1 MEKITNQFSSI
12 EQVTSQYLNNK
23 TVNNTSQSTD
33 VSFEDVLRQTALER
47 ETGLKFSKH
56 ASMRLNERDIILT
69 QNQSTRLEN
78 GVDAASKKGIND
90 SLVLVDN
97 LAFIVNVPSN
107 IIPTVGTITIDPV
120 NINSQNILVQ
130 NKNFKSFISID
141 QFKNDFNNHPFYF
154 IEFKTKDEEID
165 QTHIVWRQ

>member
-97 LAFIVNVPSN
+97 LACIVNVPN
-107 IIPTVGTITIDPV
+107 KTVVTAM
-120 NINSQNILVQ
+120 
-130 NKNFKSFISID
+130 
-141 QFKNDFNNHPFYF
+141 
-154 IEFKTKDEEID
+154 D
-165 QTHIVWRQ
+165 QTETNSNVFTNIDGAVIM

>member
-23 TVNNTSQSTD
+23 TVNNTSQSSD
-33 VSFEDVLRQTALER
+33 VSFEDVLRQTALEK

-56 ASMRLNERDIILT
+56 ASMRLNERDITLT
-69 QNQSTRLEN
+69 QNQSARLEN

-97 LAFIVNVPSN
+97 LAFIVNVPN
-107 IIPTVGTITIDPV
+107 KTVVTAM
-120 NINSQNILVQ
+120 
-130 NKNFKSFISID
+130 
-141 QFKNDFNNHPFYF
+141 
-154 IEFKTKDEEID
+154 D
-165 QTHIVWRQ
+165 QTETNSNVFTNIDGAVIM

>member
-56 ASMRLNERDIILT
+56 ASMRLNERDITLT
-69 QNQSTRLEN
+69 QNQSARLEN

-97 LAFIVNVPSN
+97 LAFIVNVPN
-107 IIPTVGTITIDPV
+107 KTVVTAM
-120 NINSQNILVQ
+120 
-130 NKNFKSFISID
+130 
-141 QFKNDFNNHPFYF
+141 
-154 IEFKTKDEEID
+154 D
-165 QTHIVWRQ
+165 QTETNSNVFTNIDGAVIM

>member
-12 EQVTSQYLNNK
+12 EQVTSQYLSNK
-23 TVNNTSQSTD
+23 TVNNTSQNTD

-56 ASMRLNERDIILT
+56 ASMRLNERDITLT

-97 LAFIVNVPSN
+97 LAFIVNVPN
-107 IIPTVGTITIDPV
+107 KTVVTAM
-120 NINSQNILVQ
+120 
-130 NKNFKSFISID
+130 
-141 QFKNDFNNHPFYF
+141 
-154 IEFKTKDEEID
+154 D
-165 QTHIVWRQ
+165 QTETNSNVFTNIDGAVIM

>member
-69 QNQSTRLEN
+69 QNQSKRLEN

-97 LAFIVNVPSN
+97 LAFIVNVPN
-107 IIPTVGTITIDPV
+107 KTVVTAM
-120 NINSQNILVQ
+120 
-130 NKNFKSFISID
+130 
-141 QFKNDFNNHPFYF
+141 
-154 IEFKTKDEEID
+154 D
-165 QTHIVWRQ
+165 QTETNSNVFTNIDGAVIM

>member
-69 QNQSTRLEN
+69 QNHSTRLEN

-97 LAFIVNVPSN
+97 LAFIVNVPN
-107 IIPTVGTITIDPV
+107 KTVVTAM
-120 NINSQNILVQ
+120 
-130 NKNFKSFISID
+130 
-141 QFKNDFNNHPFYF
+141 
-154 IEFKTKDEEID
+154 D
-165 QTHIVWRQ
+165 QTETNSNVFTNIDGAVIM

>member
-1 MEKITNQFSSI
+1 MEKITNQFASI

-97 LAFIVNVPSN
+97 LAFIVNVPN
-107 IIPTVGTITIDPV
+107 KTVVTAM
-120 NINSQNILVQ
+120 
-130 NKNFKSFISID
+130 
-141 QFKNDFNNHPFYF
+141 
-154 IEFKTKDEEID
+154 D
-165 QTHIVWRQ
+165 QTETNSNVFTNIDGAVIM

>member
-12 EQVTSQYLNNK
+12 EQVTSQYLSNK

-56 ASMRLNERDIILT
+56 ASMRLNERDITLT

-97 LAFIVNVPSN
+97 LAFIVNVPN
-107 IIPTVGTITIDPV
+107 KTVVTAM
-120 NINSQNILVQ
+120 
-130 NKNFKSFISID
+130 
-141 QFKNDFNNHPFYF
+141 
-154 IEFKTKDEEID
+154 D
-165 QTHIVWRQ
+165 QTETNSSVFTNIDGAVIM

>member
-23 TVNNTSQSTD
+23 TINNTSQSTD

-56 ASMRLNERDIILT
+56 ASMRLNERDITLT

-97 LAFIVNVPSN
+97 LAFIVNVPN
-107 IIPTVGTITIDPV
+107 KTVVTAM
-120 NINSQNILVQ
+120 
-130 NKNFKSFISID
+130 
-141 QFKNDFNNHPFYF
+141 
-154 IEFKTKDEEID
+154 D
-165 QTHIVWRQ
+165 QTETNSNVFTNIDGAVIM

>member
-33 VSFEDVLRQTALER
+33 VSFEDVLKQTALER

-56 ASMRLNERDIILT
+56 ASMRLNERNIILT

-97 LAFIVNVPSN
+97 LAFIVNVPN
-107 IIPTVGTITIDPV
+107 KTVVTAM
-120 NINSQNILVQ
+120 
-130 NKNFKSFISID
+130 
-141 QFKNDFNNHPFYF
+141 
-154 IEFKTKDEEID
+154 D
-165 QTHIVWRQ
+165 QTETNSNVFTNIDGAVIM

>member
-23 TVNNTSQSTD
+23 TVNNTSQSSD

-56 ASMRLNERDIILT
+56 ASMRLNERDITLT

-97 LAFIVNVPSN
+97 LAFIVNVPN
-107 IIPTVGTITIDPV
+107 KTVVTAM
-120 NINSQNILVQ
+120 
-130 NKNFKSFISID
+130 
-141 QFKNDFNNHPFYF
+141 
-154 IEFKTKDEEID
+154 D
-165 QTHIVWRQ
+165 QTETNSNVFTNIDGAVIM

>member
-97 LAFIVNVPSN
+97 LAFIVNVPN
-107 IIPTVGTITIDPV
+107 KTVVTAM
-120 NINSQNILVQ
+120 
-130 NKNFKSFISID
+130 
-141 QFKNDFNNHPFYF
+141 
-154 IEFKTKDEEID
+154 D
-165 QTHIVWRQ
+165 QTETNSNVFTNIDGAVIR

>member
-23 TVNNTSQSTD
+23 TVNNTSQSSD
-33 VSFEDVLRQTALER
+33 VSFEDVLRQTALEK

-56 ASMRLNERDIILT
+56 ASMRLNEREITLT

-97 LAFIVNVPSN
+97 LAFIVNVPN
-107 IIPTVGTITIDPV
+107 KTVVTAM
-120 NINSQNILVQ
+120 
-130 NKNFKSFISID
+130 
-141 QFKNDFNNHPFYF
+141 
-154 IEFKTKDEEID
+154 D
-165 QTHIVWRQ
+165 QTETNSNVFTNIDGAVIM

>member
-33 VSFEDVLRQTALER
+33 VSFEDVLRQTALEK

-56 ASMRLNERDIILT
+56 ASMRLNERDITLT

-97 LAFIVNVPSN
+97 LAFIVNVPN
-107 IIPTVGTITIDPV
+107 KTVVTAM
-120 NINSQNILVQ
+120 
-130 NKNFKSFISID
+130 
-141 QFKNDFNNHPFYF
+141 
-154 IEFKTKDEEID
+154 D
-165 QTHIVWRQ
+165 QTETNSNVFTNIDGAVIM

>member
-33 VSFEDVLRQTALER
+33 VSFEDFLRQTALER

-97 LAFIVNVPSN
+97 LAFIVNVPN
-107 IIPTVGTITIDPV
+107 KTVVTAM
-120 NINSQNILVQ
+120 
-130 NKNFKSFISID
+130 
-141 QFKNDFNNHPFYF
+141 
-154 IEFKTKDEEID
+154 D
-165 QTHIVWRQ
+165 QTETNSNVFTNIDGAVIM